1 MKTITSTAK
10 TTARALAL
18 LSTALAAP
26 LSAQTLDL
34 AWSQD
39 ATGLDP
45 HTQPGFATI
54 RLLELM
60 YEPLV
65 RLDEGLELQPALA
78 ESWSFSD
85 DGLQLT
91 FQLDGDAM
99 FHDGTPVT
107 SADVRASFERILD
120 EETGAIARAN
130 YTSIINIE
138 TPDDA
143 TVIFELDAP
152 NAPLLNGLASVNAA
166 VVPASAIEAGTLG
179 TQVIGSGPFTLDART
194 PNASANLSAFDAWHG
209 GDVAYDGI
217 NISVLPDETALLA
230 ALRAGQADFALIND
244 PLVATLVPRTEGL
257 QLNAAPTLSY
267 YVLQL
272 NAAREPMGELALRQA
287 IGCAIDRQD
296 VLDAALLG
304 EGEVTGPLTS
314 PAYRTDPSGL
324 FCYEQ
329 DQDRARELLAEAGY
343 ADGFTAT
350 VIAANGEPPTAS
362 AVAQVIQS
370 QLSEV
375 GINLEIEM
383 LELSVYIDRWLAA
396 DFDMAVALNGGRVDP
411 YTMYN
416 RYWTRDGNLQGV
428 ANYID
433 DTLDTLMNEGRAE
446 TDEAARAEIF
456 GNFESHLAEMSPWI
470 WLFTGNTYTAQT
482 EGVSGFVS
490 SPTGT
495 LFGLV
500 DVTLAE

>member
-1 MKTITSTAK
+1 MTPLK
-10 TTARALAL
+10 TTALAL
-18 LSTALAAP
+18 LTTALVAP
-26 LSAQTLDL
+26 LSAQTLDV

-65 RLDEGLELQPALA
+65 RLDANLELQPAVA
-78 ESWSFSD
+78 ESWAFSD
-85 DGLQLT
+85 DGMQLT
-91 FQLDGDAM
+91 FQLDPDAM

-107 SADVRASFERILD
+107 SADVAASFERILD

-130 YTSIINIE
+130 YTAIINIE
-138 TPDDA
+138 TPDA
-143 TVIFELDAP
+143 NTVVFDLDRADAP
-152 NAPLLNGLASVNAA
+152 ILNGLATINAA
-166 VVPASAIEAGTLG
+166 VLSAAAIEAGTIA
-179 TQVIGSGPFTLDART
+179 TEVMGSGPFALESRT
-194 PNASANLSAFDAWHG
+194 PNASANLVAFDAWAG
-209 GDVAYDGI
+209 GEVAYDNI
-217 NISVLPDETALLA
+217 SISVLPDETALLA

-244 PLVATLVPRTEGL
+244 PLVATLVPQTPGL
-257 QLNAAPTLSY
+257 TLNTAPTLSY

-272 NAAREPMGELALRQA
+272 NASREPMDSLPLRQA
-287 IGCAIDRQD
+287 ISCAIDRQD
-296 VLDAALLG
+296 ILDAALLG

-324 FCYEQ
+324 FCYQQ

-343 ADGFTAT
+343 ADGFSAT
-350 VIAANGEPPTAS
+350 VMAATGEPPTAS

-370 QLSEV
+370 QLAEV
-375 GINLEIEM
+375 GIELEIEM
-383 LELSVYIDRWLAA
+383 QELSVYIDRWLGA

-433 DTLDTLMNEGRAE
+433 DTLDSLMNEGRTE
-446 TDEAARAEIF
+446 TDEARRGEIF
-456 GNFESHLAEMSPWI
+456 AEFETHLAEMSPWV
-470 WLFTGNTYTAQT
+470 WLFTGNTYTAQV
-482 EGVSGFVS
+482 EGIAGFVP
-490 SPTGT
+490 SPTGS

-500 DVTLAE
+500 DVTVSE

>member
-1 MKTITSTAK
+1 MTSIKTTAK
-10 TTARALAL
+10 ATARALAL
-18 LSTALAAP
+18 ITTALGAP
-26 LSAQTLDL
+26 LSAQTLDV

-65 RLDEGLELQPALA
+65 RLDARLELQPAIA
-78 ESWSFSD
+78 ESWTFSD

-91 FQLDGDAM
+91 FQLDPDAM

-143 TVIFELDAP
+143 TVIFTLDGPDAP
-152 NAPLLNGLASVNAA
+152 ILNGLATVNAA
-166 VVPASAIEAGTLG
+166 IVPASAIEAGTVG
-179 TQVIGSGPFTLDART
+179 TQVIGSGPFTLEDRT
-194 PNASANLSAFDAWHG
+194 PNANATLAAFSDWHG
-209 GDVAYDGI
+209 GEVAYDTMS
-217 NISVLPDETALLA
+217 ISVLPDETAILA
-230 ALRAGQADFALIND
+230 ALRTGQADFALIND
-244 PLVATLVPRTEGL
+244 PLVATLVPSTAGL
-257 QLNAAPTLSY
+257 QLNTAPTLSY

-272 NAAREPMGELALRQA
+272 NASRAPMEELALRQA
-287 IGCAIDRQD
+287 IGCALDRQD
-296 VLDAALLG
+296 ILDAALLG
-304 EGEVTGPLTS
+304 QGEVTGPLTS
-314 PAYRTDPSGL
+314 PAYRSDPSGL

-329 DQDRARELLAEAGY
+329 DQDRARELLADAGLP
-343 ADGFTAT
+343 DGFTASMM
-350 VIAANGEPPTAS
+350 AANGEPPTAS

-370 QLSEV
+370 QLAEV
-375 GINLEIEM
+375 GIELEIEM
-383 LELSVYIDRWLAA
+383 QEMSVYIDRWLGG

-433 DTLDTLMNEGRAE
+433 DTLDSLMNEGRSE
-446 TDEAARAEIF
+446 TDEATRAEIF
-456 GNFESHLAEMSPWI
+456 ATFESHLAEMSPWI

-490 SPTGT
+490 SPTGS

-500 DVTLAE
+500 DVTVSE

>member
-1 MKTITSTAK
+1 MTSIKKTV
-10 TTARALAL
+10 RALAL
-18 LSTALAAP
+18 VSTALAAP
-26 LSAQTLDL
+26 LSAQTLDV

-60 YEPLV
+60 YEPLL
-65 RLDEGLELQPALA
+65 RLDANLELQPAVA
-78 ESWSFSD
+78 QSWSFSD

-91 FQLDGDAM
+91 FQLDPAAM
-99 FHDGTPVT
+99 FHDGTAVT

-120 EETGAIARAN
+120 EETGAISRAN

-138 TPDDA
+138 TPDA
-143 TVIFELDAP
+143 TTVVFELDRPDAP
-152 NAPLLNGLASVNAA
+152 ILNGLATVNAA
-166 VVPASAIEAGTLG
+166 VVPASAIEADTIA
-179 TQVIGSGPFTLDART
+179 TEVIGSGPFMLDSRT
-194 PNASANLSAFDAWHG
+194 PNASATLTTFADWHG
-209 GDVAYDGI
+209 GDVAYDTLS
-217 NISVLPDETALLA
+217 ISVLPDETALLG
-230 ALRAGQADFALIND
+230 ALRAGQTDFALIND
-244 PLVATLVPRTEGL
+244 PLVATLVPSTDGL
-257 QLNAAPTLSY
+257 TLNTAPTLSY

-272 NAAREPMGELALRQA
+272 NAAREPMDSLPLRQA
-287 IGCAIDRQD
+287 ISCAINRQD
-296 VLDAALLG
+296 ILDAALLG
-304 EGEVTGPLTS
+304 QGEVTGPLTS
-314 PAYRTDPSGL
+314 PAYRTDPGSL

-329 DQDRARELLAEAGY
+329 DQDRARALLAEAGF

-350 VIAANGEPPTAS
+350 VMAATGEPPTAS

-375 GINLEIEM
+375 GITLEIEM
-383 LELSVYIDRWLAA
+383 QELSVYIDRWLGA

-433 DTLDTLMNEGRAE
+433 DTLDTLMNDGRAE
-446 TDEAARAEIF
+446 TGEEARREIYA
-456 GNFESHLAEMSPWI
+456 NFESHLAEMSPWV

-482 EGVSGFVS
+482 DAVSGFVS
-490 SPTGT
+490 TPNGS

-500 DVTLAE
+500 DVTVAE

>member
-1 MKTITSTAK
+1 MTTFK
-10 TTARALAL
+10 TTALAL
-18 LSTALAAP
+18 LTTAMVTP

-65 RLDEGLELQPALA
+65 RLDANLELQPAVA
-78 ESWSFSD
+78 ESWAFSD

-91 FQLDGDAM
+91 FQLDPDAM

-107 SADVRASFERILD
+107 SADVAASFTRILD

-130 YTSIINIE
+130 YTSIIEIQ
-138 TPDDA
+138 TPDDH
-143 TVIFELDAP
+143 TVTFVLDGADAP
-152 NAPLLNGLASVNAA
+152 ILNGMASVNAA
-166 VVPASAIEAGTLG
+166 VVPASAIEAGTIA
-179 TQVIGSGPFTLDART
+179 TEVVGSGPFTLESRT
-194 PNASANLSAFDAWHG
+194 PNASANLVAFDGWHG
-209 GDVAYDGI
+209 GDVAYDNI
-217 NISVLPDETALLA
+217 AISVLPDETALLA

-244 PLVATLVPRTEGL
+244 PLVATLIPQSPGL
-257 QLNAAPTLSY
+257 SLNTAPTLSY

-272 NAAREPMGELALRQA
+272 NAAREPMDSLPLRQA
-287 IGCAIDRQD
+287 ISCAIDRQD
-296 VLDAALLG
+296 ILDAALLG

-350 VIAANGEPPTAS
+350 VMAATGEPPTAS
-362 AVAQVIQS
+362 SVAQVIQS
-370 QLSEV
+370 QLAEV
-375 GINLEIEM
+375 GIELEIEM
-383 LELSVYIDRWLAA
+383 QELSVYIDRWLAA

-433 DTLDTLMNEGRAE
+433 DTLDSLMNEGRTE
-446 TDEAARAEIF
+446 TDPARRSEIF
-456 GNFESHLAEMSPWI
+456 AEFEGHLADMSPWV
-470 WLFTGNTYTAQT
+470 WLFTGNTYTAQV
-482 EGVSGFVS
+482 EGVSGFEA
-490 SPTGT
+490 SPTGS